1 MRFFGKMRRTI
12 SVIVPVYNVENYL
25 DKCIQSIQKQTVRDL
40 DIILVDDGSTD
51 ALLAICKKYAAEDNR
66 IRIIQKKNGGLSSA
80 RNAGLDAAKG
90 EYINFIDSDDY
101 LALDFYETLLA
112 QVTDKRCVSCSHIV
126 RVDELGNITLRND
139 PHKDGGEISTK
150 EYTRELLLHIG
161 DVSVC
166 SKLFLREIIGKLRF
180 DESRLNEDLL
190 FMMDLM
196 PKIDRIV
203 FTGKI
208 GYYYLC
214 RTNSISSKYGKAI
227 EDMVGNSLV
236 FREKVLSIYPELKE
250 EANRFA
256 LFQHM
261 AYLLLVPAELRSK
274 NNPQYMQTVN
284 YLRRHFYVQGLGNK
298 YLTGKNKLIIA
309 GQTLFPGLMA
319 ARYQKKHK

>member
-1 MRFFGKMRRTI
+1 MMNQLI
-12 SVIVPVYNVENYL
+12 SIIVPVYNAENYL
-25 DKCIQSIQKQTVRDL
+25 AKCIRSIQNQSFSNL
-40 DIILVDDGSTD
+40 EIILVDDGSTD
-51 ALLAICKKYAAEDNR
+51 ASPAICDKFAVEDKR
-66 IRIIQKKNGGLSSA
+66 IKVVHKSNGGLSSA
-80 RNAGLDAAKG
+80 RNTGLNVATG
-90 EYINFIDSDDY
+90 HYINFIDSDDFI
-101 LALDFYETLLA
+101 APDFYESLYNA
-112 QVTDKRCVSCSHIV
+112 SCDERSIACSHIV
-126 RVDELGNITLRND
+126 RVDEFGHVTQRND
-139 PHKDGGEISTK
+139 LHSNGGEITVK
-150 EYTRELLLHIG
+150 DFVRELLLHIG

-166 SKLFLREIIGKLRF
+166 SKLFCRKTIGETRF
-180 DESRLNEDLL
+180 NESKLNEDLL